1 MIWVI
6 YLAIFFILLTTW
18 VLMVRYFHNF
28 NKQQQSWITK
38 EKAQIDKN
46 IGVSKVDKNGNKVN
60 NQFSHELSNY
70 R

>member
-1 MIWVI
+1 
-6 YLAIFFILLTTW
+6 
-18 VLMVRYFHNF
+18 MVRYFHNF